1 MCMEYTPGMLRIN
14 IYIPEELNQRLNF
27 AAQYTRKLKAEVV
40 REALDAGLKD
50 MQPAS
55 ATAKALLVLAAKA
68 KRIPTK
74 GKIPPDFI
82 KNLDYYTWGGKKS
95 EQ

>member
-1 MCMEYTPGMLRIN
+1 MLRIN

-27 AAQYTRKLKAEVV
+27 AAQYRRKLKAEVV

-55 ATAKALLVLAAKA
+55 GTAKALLTLAAKA
-68 KRIPTK
+68 EKITTK
-74 GKIPPDFI
+74 GKVPADFI
-82 KNLDYYTWGGKKS
+82 QNLDYYTWGGKKR
-95 EQ
+95 E